1 MSCHVGGG
9 QGGLTL
15 TSSVSFAEL
24 TAGPSSNSPVVIAN
38 NANGSFLI
46 KKLTGDATAGTRMP
60 VGGALSDSDI
70 QKVKDW
76 INQGATNN

>member
-1 MSCHVGGG
+1 MGGG

-15 TSSVSFAEL
+15 TSGVSFKEL
-24 TAGPSSNSPVVIAN
+24 TEGPSSNAPVVIAN

-46 KKLTGDATAGTRMP
+46 KKLSGDSTAGTRMP
-60 VGGALSDSDI
+60 VGGALSESDI

-76 INQGATNN
+76 INQGAQNN